1 MSTRLLELADQYLHE
16 YLSKIR
22 RALAPLDE
30 AAIWW
35 RPNERSNSIGNLLLH
50 LRGNLSQWVLA
61 GLCGEPDTRH
71 RSAEF
76 AAREGAPAAELLAA
90 LAETVERCLAGV
102 RALTDQELARRRTI
116 QGYEVD
122 GTAALFHVVEHTS
135 YHTGQI
141 VLLAKAR
148 MPAGV
153 RLEFYPQ
160 HAGE

>member
-1 MSTRLLELADQYLHE
+1 MSNRLLEFADQYLHE

-22 RALAPLDE
+22 RSLAPLDE

-35 RPNERSNSIGNLLLH
+35 RPNEGSNSIGNLLLH
-50 LRGNLSQWVLA
+50 LRGNLSQWILA
-61 GLCGEPDTRH
+61 GLCGETYARH
-71 RSAEF
+71 RSHEF

-90 LAETVERCLAGV
+90 LEETVERCLAGV
-102 RALTDQELARRRTI
+102 GALGDEELARRRTI
-116 QGYEVD
+116 QGYDVD
-122 GTAALFHVVEHTS
+122 GGAALFHVVEHMS

-148 MPAGV
+148 LPADV